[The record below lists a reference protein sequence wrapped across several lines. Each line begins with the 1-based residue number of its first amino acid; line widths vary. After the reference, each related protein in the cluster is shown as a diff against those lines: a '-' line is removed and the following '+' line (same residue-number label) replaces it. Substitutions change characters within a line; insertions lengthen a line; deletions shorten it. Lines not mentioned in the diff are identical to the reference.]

1 MTRNIR
7 TTNGDNSNNS
17 VVAMTMM
24 VILIIETM
32 GMVRRIVSGDDNHNG
47 GDSG

>member
-1 MTRNIR
+1 MTRNIL
-7 TTNGDNSNNS
+7 TTDGDNSNNS

-24 VILIIETM
+24 VILIVKTM
-32 GMVRRIVSGDDNHNG
+32 GMVRRIVSGDDNHSG

>member
-1 MTRNIR
+1 MTRNIL
-7 TTNGDNSNNS
+7 TTDGDNSNNS

-24 VILIIETM
+24 VILIIKTM
-32 GMVRRIVSGDDNHNG
+32 GMVRRIISGDGNHNG